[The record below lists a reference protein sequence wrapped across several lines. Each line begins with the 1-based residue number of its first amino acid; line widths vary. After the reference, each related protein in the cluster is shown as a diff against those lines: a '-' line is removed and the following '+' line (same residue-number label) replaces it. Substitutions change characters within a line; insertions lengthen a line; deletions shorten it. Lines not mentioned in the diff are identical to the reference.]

1 MASELPRI
9 RIKPLFYNLVRS
21 LCALAGMCL
30 LTASPAQAAEAAK
43 PAVTAFVHVNVLPMD
58 RERALSDQTV
68 LVEDGKVSAMGAD
81 LAIPAGAKIIDGH
94 GRDWLSPGLADMH
107 IHSTTSRDM
116 KLYLANGVT
125 TVLNM
130 GGETAGFMD
139 QVRPELNAGTR
150 PGPHFYASLIV
161 DSTPRYGDFQVTT
174 PDEARWTVR
183 LARTNG
189 YDFIKVYNDVSP
201 EVFAALIEEGRKLQ
215 VPVIGHGVTKVGIE
229 RQLAMGQLM
238 VAHTEE
244 YMYTVFFEPESPPE
258 VSEPRPGDMER
269 AITFTKRA
277 GAYVT
282 ADINTYGAI
291 ARQWGR
297 PQVVDQAMKMP
308 ELRYLDPDDRLRWVN
323 ESYKDR
329 KGSVDARAAML
340 ARFEKKMAD
349 AGVKLITGT
358 DAPTIPGL
366 VPGFSLHDDLDA
378 LEAAG
383 LTRWQVLSAATRT
396 PGEMIRGSLPNAD
409 TFGVIAPG
417 ARADLILSSSN
428 PLDGLSTL
436 RRPLGVMARG
446 NWYAAADLQ
455 AMIDGLAAQYDRVAV
470 HN

>member
-1 MASELPRI
+1 LIS
-9 RIKPLFYNLVRS
+9 KLVQ
-21 LCALAGMCL
+21 ALGAFAGACVL
-30 LTASPAQAAEAAK
+30 AFVPAAVSAQASDAAR
-43 PAVTAFVHVNVLPMD
+43 PPVTAFVHVNVLPMD
-58 RERALSDQTV
+58 RERVLKDQTV
-68 LVEDGKVSAMGAD
+68 LIQDGKIAAVGPALTVPDGAQV
-81 LAIPAGAKIIDGH
+81 IDGH
-94 GRDWLSPGLADMH
+94 GTEWLSPGLADMH
-107 IHSTTSRDM
+107 IHSNNSRDM

-125 TVLNM
+125 TVLHM

-150 PGPHFYASLIV
+150 PGPHFYASLLV
-161 DSTPRYGDFQVTT
+161 DSALRYGGFQVRT
-174 PDEARWTVR
+174 PEEARWTVR

-189 YDFIKVYNDVSP
+189 YDFIKVYNDVLP
-201 EVFAALIEEGRKLQ
+201 EVFEALVDEGRRLHM
-215 VPVIGHGVTKVGIE
+215 PVIGHGVTKVGLE
-229 RQLAMGQLM
+229 RQLALGQLM

-244 YMYTVFFEPESPPE
+244 YMYTVFFGPEAPPE

-269 AITFTKRA
+269 AIAFTKRA

-297 PQVVDQAMKMP
+297 PQVVDQAMKLP
-308 ELRYLDPDDRLRWVN
+308 ELRYLDPDDRVRWIN

-329 KGSVDARAAML
+329 EGSVDARAAML

-349 AGVKLITGT
+349 AGVRLITGT

-378 LEAAG
+378 LERAG

-396 PGEMIRGSLPNAD
+396 PGEMIRGSLPDAD

-417 ARADLILSSSN
+417 ARADLILSSAN
-428 PLDGLSTL
+428 PLDGLATL
-436 RRPLGVMARG
+436 RKPIGVMARG
-446 NWYAAADLQ
+446 NWYPAAELRG
-455 AMIDGLAAQYDRVAV
+455 MLDGLARQYDQVAV

>member
-1 MASELPRI
+1 MIS
-9 RIKPLFYNLVRS
+9 KLFRAAGALAAA
-21 LCALAGMCL
+21 CALA
-30 LTASPAQAAEAAK
+30 TVSTPAPAQTPAAAR

-58 RERALSDQTV
+58 RERVLKDQTV
-68 LVEDGKVSAMGAD
+68 LVQDGKIAAIGPGLKAPDGARV
-81 LAIPAGAKIIDGH
+81 IDGH
-94 GRDWLSPGLADMH
+94 GVEWLSPGLADMH
-107 IHSTTSRDM
+107 IHSNNARDM

-125 TVLNM
+125 TVLHM
-130 GGETAGFMD
+130 GGESAGFMD
-139 QVRPELNAGTR
+139 IVRPELNAGTR
-150 PGPHFYASLIV
+150 PGPHFYASLLV
-161 DSTPRYGDFQVTT
+161 DSALRYGGFQVTT
-174 PDEARWTVR
+174 PEEARWTVR

-189 YDFIKVYNDVSP
+189 YDFIKVYNDVLP
-201 EVFAALIEEGRKLQ
+201 EVFEALVDEGRKLHM
-215 VPVIGHGVTKVGIE
+215 PVIGHGVTKVGIE

-269 AITFTKRA
+269 AIAFTKRA

-282 ADINTYGAI
+282 ADLNTYAAI

-297 PQVVDQAMKMP
+297 PQVVDQAMQLP
-308 ELRYLDPDDRLRWVN
+308 ELRYLDPDDRVRWIN
-323 ESYKDR
+323 ETYKDR

-358 DAPTIPGL
+358 DTPTIPGL

-378 LEAAG
+378 LERAG

-396 PGEMIRGSLPNAD
+396 PGEMIKGSLPGAD
-409 TFGVIAPG
+409 TFGVIVPG

-428 PLDGLSTL
+428 PLDGLATL
-436 RRPLGVMARG
+436 RKPIGVMARG
-446 NWYAAADLQ
+446 NWYAAAELQ
-455 AMIDGLAAQYDRVAV
+455 AMLDGLARQYDQVAV